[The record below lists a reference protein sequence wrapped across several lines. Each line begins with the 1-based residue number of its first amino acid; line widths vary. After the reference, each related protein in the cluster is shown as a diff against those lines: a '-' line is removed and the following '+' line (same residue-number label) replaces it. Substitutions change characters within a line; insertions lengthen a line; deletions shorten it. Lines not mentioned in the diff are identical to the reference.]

1 MKRKNFTVCGMPYE
15 EYLKFKYKYTA
26 KAIKAVMEA
35 NGWKED
41 EYESK

>member
-1 MKRKNFTVCGMPYE
+1 MENKKFKVMGISYE
-15 EYLKFKYKYTA
+15 EYQEMKYRMLE
-26 KAIKAVMEA
+26 KALMEA